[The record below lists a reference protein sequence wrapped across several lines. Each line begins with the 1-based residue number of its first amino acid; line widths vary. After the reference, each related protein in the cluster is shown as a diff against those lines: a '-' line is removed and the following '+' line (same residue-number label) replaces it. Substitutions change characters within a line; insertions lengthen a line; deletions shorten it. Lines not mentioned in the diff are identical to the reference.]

1 LAAFFYGYQ
10 LTQIPGGWLAQRLG
24 GKWVF
29 GVGIVVTSILT
40 IFTPLAAD
48 TSVWL
53 LVALRVLEGLFEVS
67 SVVLFPQPSVV
78 TGYEAWEYDVGYQ
91 EFSGSPLIQTPLCH
105 KKCILNSKVSFI
117 FLGRIFMNFYEV
129 VIWSKKVILD
139 SIVKYIMTVKE
150 KGEISPA
157 GSQIVA

>member
-1 LAAFFYGYQ
+1 MYPEQ
-10 LTQIPGGWLAQRLG
+10 Q
-24 GKWVF
+24 
-29 GVGIVVTSILT
+29 GVL
-40 IFTPLAAD
+40 
-48 TSVWL
+48 
-53 LVALRVLEGLFEVS
+53 
-67 SVVLFPQPSVV
+67 
-78 TGYEAWEYDVGYQ
+78 
-91 EFSGSPLIQTPLCH
+91 
-105 KKCILNSKVSFI
+105 I